1 MIDILN
7 RISEVIVSGINAV
20 FSWLPPI
27 GVLLVHALLMG
38 ILALSA
44 YALVSNQAVIKRTKN
59 RLLARVL
66 EIRLFQ
72 DDPLAVIGS
81 FFRVVGGTVL
91 YMVASLKP
99 LIVMLPIVIL
109 WITQLAGYFEWRP
122 LKKGETA
129 TVVAKMEKGTDIS
142 AGTPTL
148 TLPAGLKVD
157 TEALRS
163 FKDNELVWRVRAE
176 SDAAGAMKITT
187 GNATA
192 EKEIV
197 AGTGR
202 LAQVSPERLKATA
215 GFWDKVYYP
224 YEATLPAN
232 GAFSEIRVNYPT
244 AQMKVFGHEMH
255 WLIVLLIA
263 SIIFGFALKKP
274 FKVEF

>member
-1 MIDILN
+1 MIDVIN
-7 RISEVIVSGINAV
+7 RISEIIVSGINGL
-20 FSWLPPI
+20 FSWLPPL

-72 DDPLAVIGS
+72 DDPVAVIGS
-81 FFRVVGGTVL
+81 FFRVLGGTVL

-122 LKKGETA
+122 LRAGETA
-129 TVVAKMEKGTDIS
+129 TVVAKMEKGADIM
-142 AGTPTL
+142 AAKATL
-148 TLPAGLKVD
+148 TVPEGLTVETDAMRSLKDGELAWRIVAGG
-157 TEALRS
+157 EAGG
-163 FKDNELVWRVRAE
+163 V
-176 SDAAGAMKITT
+176 MKITA
-187 GNATA
+187 GNARA
-192 EKEIV
+192 EKEIA
-197 AGTGR
+197 AGSGKLR
-202 LAQVSPERLKATA
+202 QVSPVRLKT

-224 YEATLPAN
+224 YESSLPAD
-232 GAFSEIRVNYPT
+232 GQFSEIRVSYPV
-244 AQMKVFGHEMH
+244 AQMKVFGHDMH